1 MESHA
6 LRSVRYRNRAA
17 LVRIVAEAMKGT
29 VARVLLLSVAQDYL
43 SWAETLERERQ
54 KPGGDSPD
62 LSVVKTQH
70 RA

>member
-1 MESHA
+1 MESQV
-6 LRSVRYRNRAA
+6 LRSERYRNRAA

-43 SWAETLERERQ
+43 SWAESLEGERQ
-54 KPGGDSPD
+54 KNGEDSPG
-62 LSVVKTQH
+62 LSVIKTQH